1 MFLHVSDKFFS
12 GVEYIWHNEYG
23 KEKKFLFYS
32 NKLSVNTLI
41 RRKCFLKAWDYLG
54 VTNPDSDRR
63 ILKQNQ
69 SRNMARGLRDFV
81 FS

>member
-1 MFLHVSDKFFS
+1 M
-12 GVEYIWHNEYG
+12 
-23 KEKKFLFYS
+23 
-32 NKLSVNTLI
+32 
-41 RRKCFLKAWDYLG
+41 FLKAWDYLG

-69 SRNMARGLRDFV
+69 SHNMARGLRDFV